1 MNKMISILA
10 VMAIILPL
18 TVGLLLTGPQNLFS
32 ACTQFFGD
40 LLAEVTRFGTG

>member
-1 MNKMISILA
+1 
-10 VMAIILPL
+10 MAIVLPL
-18 TVGLLLTGPQNLFS
+18 TVGLLLTGPQNLLS